1 MTFFDFQ
8 RQAAQG
14 LLAQK
19 AGQPSNIV
27 YYNLQEE
34 RRLSAEALA
43 RPGSVTDQ
51 LKRQRQLTD
60 EAVQKFQTLSGE
72 TADSAPAEVR
82 TAVAEARRA
91 MERLGEQRAAVDKGS
106 ADQQSVYAYYTDLI
120 AVDLRLFTALSH
132 VENGEVTW
140 ISKTLVNSFWAK
152 EMLAREDAILARG
165 WPSGKLSA
173 SDYQLVQQAIGAQE
187 HLFTVQVVPYVPAGE
202 RSAWSELMSG
212 SAWQAKAAVEQALS
226 RPAAADATG
235 TVRLP
240 QLQDQWRQAVDQ
252 VNPALVK
259 VMEARTAGVVEVG
272 KDSFLSLL
280 TRVVLTA
287 VIGLVTVVA
296 VLLAS
301 WRLTRSLR
309 RRIKDLQSQAQ
320 ELERTL
326 PEVVERLAR
335 GEQVDVEAESRAITA
350 GSHARGGDELAQLGQ
365 AMNLARTSAL
375 ETAVRQAEQH
385 RGFERLLQRI
395 ARRTQLLIGQQLR
408 KLDTLERRHEDPE
421 VLEGLFDLDHLTARL
436 RRYEENL
443 VIMAGGQPQRKW
455 RKPVPLLDVLRSAQG
470 EVQEYRRVVLDV
482 EGHPWLSERAVG
494 PVAHV
499 VAELMENAA
508 TFSKPPT
515 PVDVRAAVVG
525 RGLAIEIEDRGLGMD
540 PEQYDAANALMA
552 AALEDE
558 PPRTDMLARGDDIR
572 LGFHVV
578 GRLAAAI
585 GLQIEFR
592 PSAFGGTRVVV
603 LVPGEFVLDGDSGL
617 PDGAAVTPIPLARRQ
632 RPEQR
637 GDAAPLASVTEM
649 PSAVT
654 SSAASPVVAVDE
666 AEERAAR
673 EGRGTRPDPALDPDL
688 DLDLELA
695 TDDWFTPGARQ
706 SQAQAFA
713 HVEFVPPSDDEV
725 LGGPAREEY
734 AGPDGFGNGADGTG
748 FGHGAGQG
756 TGHGTD
762 RDEGFAVGDAD
773 GYLHPLAEPGTPV
786 QHGSPAGPYG
796 YAGTGYD
803 GAAPGTS
810 AQGVP
815 AQGVPAHGL
824 PAHGVPAQHAPGF
837 EAPAYPDIAYATV
850 MPAEAPYADEQ
861 YRPADNYRLAER
873 RQHGERTTDAAHTP
887 DAGRTGL
894 APHTP
899 YGAHPAAPLPPAP
912 PVSAPSAYADPLGAP
927 AGPPPV
933 AGSQPPLPQRV
944 RQASL
949 AAELRVPPPPR
960 VTHPAPG
967 AAPAATAG
975 PFQRPPR
982 RSGATV
988 GAFQRQSR
996 AARNPDGAGPESA
1009 GTDPGR
1015 TPADHTPGAHAPG
1028 GRTPSGRTPAGALPP
1043 AGTLPPGPSAPT
1055 AGAGSPTPA
1064 PGSSPWALPA
1074 ADPRTTRTEEQS

>member
-1 MTFFDFQ
+1 MTFLDFL
-8 RQAAQG
+8 RQADQG

-34 RRLSAEALA
+34 RRLSAETLA
-43 RPGSVTDQ
+43 RPGTVTEQ
-51 LKRQRQLTD
+51 LQRQRKLTD
-60 EAVQKFQTLSGE
+60 EAVQKFQALSKE
-72 TADSAPAEVR
+72 TAGSAPAEVL

-91 MERLGEQRAAVDKGS
+91 MERLGEQRAAVDKGT
-106 ADQQSVYAYYTDLI
+106 ADQQSVYTYYTDLI

-132 VENGEVTW
+132 VDNGEVTW

-173 SDYQLVQQAIGAQE
+173 SDYQLVQQAIGAQD
-187 HLFTVQVVPYVPAGE
+187 HLFTVQVVPYLPEGE
-202 RSAWSELMSG
+202 RGAWSELLSG
-212 SAWQAKAAVEQALS
+212 SAWQAKASVEQALT
-226 RPAAADATG
+226 RPAAAADATG

-252 VNPALVK
+252 VNPQLVK
-259 VMEARTAGVVEVG
+259 LLETRTDGVVEVG
-272 KDSFLSLL
+272 KGSFLSLL
-280 TRVVLTA
+280 TRVALTA
-287 VIGLVTVVA
+287 VIGLVALIAVV
-296 VLLAS
+296 VTS

-309 RRIKDLQSQAQ
+309 RRIRDLQNQAQ

-350 GSHARGGDELAQLGQ
+350 GAHARGGDELAQLGQ
-365 AMNLARTSAL
+365 SMNLARTSAL

-408 KLDTLERRHEDPE
+408 KLDALERRHEDPE

-470 EVQEYRRVVLDV
+470 EVQEYRRIVLDV

-508 TFSKPPT
+508 SFSKPPT

-540 PEQYDAANALMA
+540 LEQYDAANALMA
-552 AALEDE
+552 AALADD

-603 LVPGEFVLDGDSGL
+603 LVPGEYVLGGGDGL
-617 PDGAAVTPIPLARRQ
+617 PDGGAVTPIPLARRQ

-637 GDAAPLASVTEM
+637 KEPAPLASVTEM
-649 PSAVT
+649 PSA
-654 SSAASPVVAVDE
+654 AAGPASSPVVAVDE

-673 EGRGTRPDPALDPDL
+673 AGTAADPDPAG
-688 DLDLELA
+688 A
-695 TDDWFTPGARQ
+695 DWFTPGTHQ
-706 SQAQAFA
+706 TPAQAFA
-713 HVEFVPPSDDEV
+713 HVEYVPPSDDEV
-725 LGGPAREEY
+725 FGVPPRDGQDDHLD
-734 AGPDGFGNGADGTG
+734 DGFGDDFGDGFRGG
-748 FGHGAGQG
+748 FG
-756 TGHGTD
+756 D
-762 RDEGFAVGDAD
+762 GFAHGDAD
-773 GYLHPLAEPGTPV
+773 GYLYPLAG
-786 QHGSPAGPYG
+786 HG
-796 YAGTGYD
+796 
-803 GAAPGTS
+803 APGEVH
-810 AQGVP
+810 GYVP
-815 AQGVPAHGL
+815 PAHG
-824 PAHGVPAQHAPGF
+824 GPAQPGYDD
-837 EAPAYPDIAYATV
+837 PAYPDIAYATV
-850 MPAEAPYADEQ
+850 TPAEAPYADEQ
-861 YRPADNYRLAER
+861 YRPADHYRLAER
-873 RQHGERTTDAAHTP
+873 RREDGTADRPAA
-887 DAGRTGL
+887 A
-894 APHTP
+894 
-899 YGAHPAAPLPPAP
+899 PAAPAAP
-912 PVSAPSAYADPLGAP
+912 P
-927 AGPPPV
+927 

-949 AAELRVPPPPR
+949 AAELRVPPAPRPPYAG
-960 VTHPAPG
+960 TAGNPGSTGNPADTGGTGGASPG
-967 AAPAATAG
+967 TTAG

-996 AARNPDGAGPESA
+996 AARGLGAAEPGSTPATDPTDPAGPE
-1009 GTDPGR
+1009 R
-1015 TPADHTPGAHAPG
+1015 TAADQAAAHRG
-1028 GRTPSGRTPAGALPP
+1028 
-1043 AGTLPPGPSAPT
+1043 LPPGQASPAAVADP
-1055 AGAGSPTPA
+1055 PTPA
-1064 PGSSPWALPA
+1064 PGPSPWALPA
-1074 ADPRTTRTEEQS
+1074 ADPRTTRTEDQS

>member
-8 RQAAQG
+8 RLAAQG

-34 RRLSAEALA
+34 RRLSAEALS

-60 EAVQKFQTLSGE
+60 EAVEKFQTLSGE
-72 TADSAPAEVR
+72 TADSAPTEVR

-91 MERLGEQRAAVDKGS
+91 MEKLGDQRALVDKGT
-106 ADQQSVYAYYTDLI
+106 ADQQGVYAYYTDLI

-132 VENGEVTW
+132 VDTGEVTW

-187 HLFTVQVVPYVPAGE
+187 HLFTVQVVPYVPADE
-202 RSAWSELMSG
+202 RGAWSELMSG
-212 SAWQAKAAVEQALS
+212 PAWQAKTAVEQALT
-226 RPAAADATG
+226 RPAVADATG

-252 VNPALVK
+252 VNPQLVK
-259 VMEARTAGVVEVG
+259 VIETRTEGVVEVG
-272 KDSFLSLL
+272 KGSILSLL
-280 TRVVLTA
+280 TRVALTT
-287 VIGLVTVVA
+287 VIGLLAVIVV
-296 VLLAS
+296 VLAS

-309 RRIKDLQSQAQ
+309 RRINDLHAQAQ
-320 ELERTL
+320 DMEQTL

-350 GSHARGGDELAQLGQ
+350 GTHARGGDELAQLGQ

-375 ETAVRQAEQH
+375 GAAVRQAEQH

-408 KLDTLERRHEDPE
+408 KLDALERRHEDPE

-455 RKPVPLLDVLRSAQG
+455 RKPVPLLDVLRAAQG
-470 EVQEYRRVVLDV
+470 EVQEYRRIVLDV

-494 PVAHV
+494 PIAHV

-508 TFSKPPT
+508 SFSKPPT

-540 PEQYDAANALMA
+540 PEQYDTANALMA
-552 AALEDE
+552 AALADE

-578 GRLAAAI
+578 ARLASAI

-603 LVPGEFVLDGDSGL
+603 LVPGELILDGDSGL
-617 PDGAAVTPIPLARRQ
+617 PDNAAVTPIPLARRQ
-632 RPEQR
+632 RPADRAQ
-637 GDAAPLASVTEM
+637 APVPLASVTEM
-649 PSAVT
+649 PSPVISAASATSTASATADTTT
-654 SSAASPVVAVDE
+654 SSAVVAVDE
-666 AEERAAR
+666 EEERAAHADAAPHP
-673 EGRGTRPDPALDPDL
+673 GQAGG
-688 DLDLELA
+688 
-695 TDDWFTPGARQ
+695 DWFSPGSAAVGTPGAASDALAP
-706 SQAQAFA
+706 SQAQAFGY
-713 HVEFVPPSDDEV
+713 VEYVPPSDDEL
-725 LGGPAREEY
+725 LGAPVRVDFGKH
-734 AGPDGFGNGADGTG
+734 DGFGGSDGFPEHDAFGARDVFGEPDSFGEPDTFGGRDGAFPG
-748 FGHGAGQG
+748 V
-756 TGHGTD
+756 
-762 RDEGFAVGDAD
+762 EAD
-773 GYLHPLAEPGTPV
+773 GYLHPPAEHGQPV
-786 QHGSPAGPYG
+786 EHGSPAPAGGG
-796 YAGTGYD
+796 YGYD
-803 GAAPGTS
+803 GQPYDTS
-810 AQGVP
+810 PRSAGD
-815 AQGVPAHGL
+815 AS
-824 PAHGVPAQHAPGF
+824 
-837 EAPAYPDIAYATV
+837 PAYPDIAYATV

-861 YRPADNYRLAER
+861 YRPADHYRLAER
-873 RQHGERTTDAAHTP
+873 RQHDGQP
-887 DAGRTGL
+887 
-894 APHTP
+894 
-899 YGAHPAAPLPPAP
+899 AHPLPGSAGAPADPPADVP
-912 PVSAPSAYADPLGAP
+912 SAPSAPSGGL
-927 AGPPPV
+927 
-933 AGSQPPLPQRV
+933 QPPLPQRV

-949 AAELRVPPPPR
+949 AAELRIPPPPR
-960 VTHPAPG
+960 TPYTGAGTGTGTGFGPG
-967 AAPAATAG
+967 FGSATGNATGPGTAEG

-996 AARNPDGAGPESA
+996 AARGLGNAEDRSPAG
-1009 GTDPGR
+1009 DP
-1015 TPADHTPGAHAPG
+1015 A
-1028 GRTPSGRTPAGALPP
+1028 AGALPP
-1043 AGTLPPGPSAPT
+1043 SGPASPT
-1055 AGAGSPTPA
+1055 ATGTPTPA
-1064 PGSSPWALPA
+1064 PGPSPWALPA

>member
-8 RQAAQG
+8 RLAAQG

-34 RRLSAEALA
+34 RRLSAEALS
-43 RPGSVTDQ
+43 RPGSVADQ
-51 LKRQRQLTD
+51 LKRQRKLTD
-60 EAVQKFQTLSGE
+60 EAVEKFQTLSGE
-72 TADSAPAEVR
+72 TADSAPTEVR

-91 MERLGEQRAAVDKGS
+91 MEKLGDQRALVDKGT
-106 ADQQSVYAYYTDLI
+106 ADQQGVYAYYTDLI

-132 VENGEVTW
+132 VDTGEVTW

-173 SDYQLVQQAIGAQE
+173 SDYQLVQQSIGAQE
-187 HLFTVQVVPYVPAGE
+187 HLFTVQVVPYVPTDE
-202 RSAWSELMSG
+202 RAAWSELMSG
-212 SAWQAKAAVEQALS
+212 PAWQAKAAVEQALS
-226 RPAAADATG
+226 RPAVADATG

-252 VNPALVK
+252 VNPQLVK
-259 VMEARTAGVVEVG
+259 AIETRTEGVVEVG
-272 KDSFLSLL
+272 KGSILSLL
-280 TRVVLTA
+280 TRVALTA
-287 VIGLVTVVA
+287 VIGLLAVV
-296 VLLAS
+296 VVVIAS

-309 RRIKDLQSQAQ
+309 RRINDLHAQAQ
-320 ELERTL
+320 DMEHTL

-350 GSHARGGDELAQLGQ
+350 GTHARGGGDELAQLGQ

-375 ETAVRQAEQH
+375 GAAVRQAEQH

-408 KLDTLERRHEDPE
+408 KLDALERRHEDPE

-455 RKPVPLLDVLRSAQG
+455 RKPVPLLDVLRAAQG
-470 EVQEYRRVVLDV
+470 EVQEYRRIVLDV

-494 PVAHV
+494 PIAHV

-508 TFSKPPT
+508 SFSKPPT

-525 RGLAIEIEDRGLGMD
+525 RGLAIEIEDRGLGME
-540 PEQYDAANALMA
+540 PEQYDTANALMA
-552 AALEDE
+552 AALADE

-578 GRLAAAI
+578 ARLASAI

-603 LVPGEFVLDGDSGL
+603 LVPGELILDGDSGL
-617 PDGAAVTPIPLARRQ
+617 PDNAAVTPIPLARRQ
-632 RPEQR
+632 RPADRAQ
-637 GDAAPLASVTEM
+637 APVPLASVTEM
-649 PSAVT
+649 PAPALPAGTEAERAADTTT
-654 SSAASPVVAVDE
+654 SSAVVAVDE
-666 AEERAAR
+666 EEERAAHADAAPHP
-673 EGRGTRPDPALDPDL
+673 GQAGG
-688 DLDLELA
+688 
-695 TDDWFTPGARQ
+695 DWFSSGSAPGAASGAQ
-706 SQAQAFA
+706 APSQAQAFGY
-713 HVEFVPPSDDEV
+713 VEYVPPSDDELLGDPV
-725 LGGPAREEY
+725 RVDFGKHDGFPEHGPFPEQDAFGARDVFDGPSAFGDRDAFGERDGLVGHDSLGGRDTF
-734 AGPDGFGNGADGTG
+734 GTRDGAFPGV
-748 FGHGAGQG
+748 
-756 TGHGTD
+756 
-762 RDEGFAVGDAD
+762 EAD
-773 GYLHPLAEPGTPV
+773 GYLHPPAEHGQPV
-786 QHGSPAGPYG
+786 EHGSPAP
-796 YAGTGYD
+796 AGGGHGYD
-803 GAAPGTS
+803 GQPYNASPHSAGDAP
-810 AQGVP
+810 
-815 AQGVPAHGL
+815 
-824 PAHGVPAQHAPGF
+824 
-837 EAPAYPDIAYATV
+837 PAYPDIAYATV

-861 YRPADNYRLAER
+861 YRPADHYRLAER
-873 RQHGERTTDAAHTP
+873 RQHDGPPANPLPGSAV
-887 DAGRTGL
+887 
-894 APHTP
+894 APADP
-899 YGAHPAAPLPPAP
+899 PAA
-912 PVSAPSAYADPLGAP
+912 APSAPTGGL
-927 AGPPPV
+927 
-933 AGSQPPLPQRV
+933 QPPLPQRV

-949 AAELRVPPPPR
+949 AAELRIPPPPR
-960 VTHPAPG
+960 TPYAGAGTGTGTGFGGASGPG
-967 AAPAATAG
+967 SAEG

-996 AARNPDGAGPESA
+996 AARGLDGTEDRSPIGGPA
-1009 GTDPGR
+1009 
-1015 TPADHTPGAHAPG
+1015 
-1028 GRTPSGRTPAGALPP
+1028 AGALPP
-1043 AGTLPPGPSAPT
+1043 GRGPLPPSGPASPT
-1055 AGAGSPTPA
+1055 ATGTPTPA
-1064 PGSSPWALPA
+1064 PGPSPWALPA

>member
-8 RQAAQG
+8 RQADQG

-34 RRLSAEALA
+34 RRLTAEALA
-43 RPGSVTDQ
+43 RPGTAAVTDQ

-60 EAVQKFQTLSGE
+60 EAVQKFQVLSKE
-72 TADSAPAEVR
+72 TADSAPAEVL

-91 MERLGEQRAAVDKGS
+91 MDKLGDQRAAVDKGT

-120 AVDLRLFTALSH
+120 AVDLRLFTTLSH
-132 VENGEVTW
+132 GDNGEVTW
-140 ISKTLVNSFWAK
+140 ISKTLVNAFWAK
-152 EMLAREDAILARG
+152 EMLAREDAVLARG
-165 WPSGKLSA
+165 WPSGKLA
-173 SDYQLVQQAIGAQE
+173 AADYQLVQQAIGAQE
-187 HLFTVQVVPYVPAGE
+187 HLFSVQVVPYLPEDE
-202 RSAWSELMSG
+202 RGAWSELMSG
-212 SAWQAKAAVEQALS
+212 TAWQAKTSVEQALT
-226 RPAAADATG
+226 RPAVADATG

-240 QLQDQWRQAVDQ
+240 PLQDQWRQALDQ
-252 VNPALVK
+252 INPQLVK
-259 VMEARTAGVVEVG
+259 ALETRTDGVVVVG
-272 KDSFLSLL
+272 KGTFLSLL
-280 TRVVLTA
+280 TRVALTA
-287 VIGLVTVVA
+287 VIGLLAVIAVVVT
-296 VLLAS
+296 S

-309 RRIKDLQSQAQ
+309 RRIKDLHLQAQ

-350 GSHARGGDELAQLGQ
+350 GARARGADELAELGQ
-365 AMNLARTSAL
+365 ALNLARTSAL

-408 KLDTLERRHEDPE
+408 KLDTLERRHEDPD

-470 EVQEYRRVVLDV
+470 EVQEYRRIVLDV

-508 TFSKPPT
+508 SFSKPPT

-540 PEQYDAANALMA
+540 LEQYDAANALMA
-552 AALEDE
+552 AALADD

-603 LVPGEFVLDGDSGL
+603 LVPGEYVLDGDAGL
-617 PDGAAVTPIPLARRQ
+617 PGGAEVTPIPLARRQ
-632 RPEQR
+632 RPEQHKEP
-637 GDAAPLASVTEM
+637 APLASVTEM
-649 PSAVT
+649 PSAAT
-654 SSAASPVVAVDE
+654 APASSPVVAVDE
-666 AEERAAR
+666 AEERAALAAP
-673 EGRGTRPDPALDPDL
+673 GADPDQ
-688 DLDLELA
+688 
-695 TDDWFTPGARQ
+695 TGGDWFTPGAHPAP
-706 SQAQAFA
+706 AQAFA
-713 HVEFVPPSDDEV
+713 HVEYVPPSDDEV
-725 LGGPAREEY
+725 FGAAPAREGFGSGFE
-734 AGPDGFGNGADGTG
+734 DGFENGFENGFAEGFEGFGGG
-748 FGHGAGQG
+748 FGH
-756 TGHGTD
+756 
-762 RDEGFAVGDAD
+762 GDAD
-773 GYLHPLAEPGTPV
+773 GYLYPLAEAGRPVEHGTPYGA
-786 QHGSPAGPYG
+786 QAHGTP
-796 YAGTGYD
+796 D
-803 GAAPGTS
+803 R
-810 AQGVP
+810 P
-815 AQGVPAHGL
+815 AQPRYDD
-824 PAHGVPAQHAPGF
+824 
-837 EAPAYPDIAYATV
+837 PAYPDIAYATV
-850 MPAEAPYADEQ
+850 TPAEAPYADEQ
-861 YRPADNYRLAER
+861 YRPADHYRLAER
-873 RQHGERTTDAAHTP
+873 RREDG
-887 DAGRTGL
+887 TGP
-894 APHTP
+894 APQP
-899 YGAHPAAPLPPAP
+899 APAAP
-912 PVSAPSAYADPLGAP
+912 AP
-927 AGPPPV
+927 AAPQ

-960 VTHPAPG
+960 DSWTGHPG
-967 AAPAATAG
+967 AGAAGGTGGTATGNAGAGSTGTADRPAAG
-975 PFQRPPR
+975 PFQRPAR

-996 AARNPDGAGPESA
+996 AARGLDGTLP
-1009 GTDPGR
+1009 GTTDDTATG
-1015 TPADHTPGAHAPG
+1015 
-1028 GRTPSGRTPAGALPP
+1028 SPAGADRT
-1043 AGTLPPGPSAPT
+1043 AADHAAQRGLPPGP
-1055 AGAGSPTPA
+1055 AGPAAVAGPPTPA
-1064 PGSSPWALPA
+1064 PGPSPWALPA

>member
-1 MTFFDFQ
+1 MTFLDF
-8 RQAAQG
+8 RRLADQG
-14 LLAQK
+14 LLAQQ

-34 RRLSAEALA
+34 RRLSAEVLA
-43 RPGSVTDQ
+43 RTGTAGAAVFVEQ
-51 LKRQRQLTD
+51 LKQQRRLTD
-60 EAVQKFQTLSGE
+60 EAVQKFQALSRE
-72 TADSAPAEVR
+72 TGGNAPTEVL
-82 TAVAEARRA
+82 TAVDEARRA
-91 MERLGEQRAAVDKGS
+91 MEKLADQRAAVDKGTT
-106 ADQQSVYAYYTDLI
+106 DQQGVYTYYTDLI

-132 VENGEVTW
+132 VDVGEVTW
-140 ISKTLVNSFWAK
+140 ISKTLVNAFWAK

-165 WPSGKLSA
+165 WPSGKLNA
-173 SDYQLVQQAIGAQE
+173 SDYQLVQQSIGAQE
-187 HLFTVQVVPYVPAGE
+187 HLFTVQVVPYLPQDE
-202 RSAWSELMSG
+202 RGAWTDVLSG
-212 SAWQAKAAVEQALS
+212 TAWQAKASVEQAIT
-226 RPAAADATG
+226 RPTVADATG

-252 VNPALVK
+252 VNPQLVK
-259 VMEARTAGVVEVG
+259 ALETRTEGVVQVG

-287 VIGLVTVVA
+287 VIGLLALIAVV
-296 VLLAS
+296 VVS

-309 RRIKDLQSQAQ
+309 LRIKDLHHQAQ
-320 ELERTL
+320 DLERTL

-335 GEQVDVEAESRAITA
+335 GEQVDVEAESRSITA
-350 GSHARGGDELAQLGQ
+350 GARARGGDELAELGK
-365 AMNLARTSAL
+365 AMNLARASAL

-408 KLDTLERRHEDPE
+408 KLDALERRHEDPE

-470 EVQEYRRVVLDV
+470 EVQEYRRIVLDV

-508 TFSKPPT
+508 SFSKPPT

-540 PEQYDAANALMA
+540 LEQYDAANALMA
-552 AALEDE
+552 AALADD

-603 LVPGEFVLDGDSGL
+603 LVPGEYVLDGDAGL

-637 GDAAPLASVTEM
+637 EERAPLASVTEM
-649 PSAVT
+649 PSAAT
-654 SSAASPVVAVDE
+654 APASSPVVAVDE
-666 AEERAAR
+666 AEERAAL
-673 EGRGTRPDPALDPDL
+673 EGPGADPDPTGA
-688 DLDLELA
+688 
-695 TDDWFTPGARQ
+695 DWFTPGTHPAP
-706 SQAQAFA
+706 AQAFA
-713 HVEFVPPSDDEV
+713 HVEYVPPSDDEV
-725 LGGPAREEY
+725 LGAPART
-734 AGPDGFGNGADGTG
+734 GFDDGFGDG
-748 FGHGAGQG
+748 FGGHVDTRYDHGLGDGIGHGLGDGLGAGRG
-756 TGHGTD
+756 D
-762 RDEGFAVGDAD
+762 GFAPGDAD
-773 GYLHPLAEPGTPV
+773 GYLYPLTEPGRPV
-786 QHGSPAGPYG
+786 EHGSPDDPYG
-796 YAGTGYD
+796 YVAGAGHGTGTGLGATGTGTGAPYD
-803 GAAPGTS
+803 D
-810 AQGVP
+810 
-815 AQGVPAHGL
+815 
-824 PAHGVPAQHAPGF
+824 
-837 EAPAYPDIAYATV
+837 PAYPDIAYATV
-850 MPAEAPYADEQ
+850 TPDEAPYADEQ
-861 YRPADNYRLAER
+861 YRPADHYRLAER
-873 RQHGERTTDAAHTP
+873 RREDGPGPAEQPAV
-887 DAGRTGL
+887 
-894 APHTP
+894 APESAP
-899 YGAHPAAPLPPAP
+899 APAARP
-912 PVSAPSAYADPLGAP
+912 
-927 AGPPPV
+927 

-960 VTHPAPG
+960 APYAGHPGVGGTGDPG
-967 AAPAATAG
+967 HLGTAGTPATPGTPGTAGSPGTAPAAAG
-975 PFQRPPR
+975 PFQRPAR

-996 AARNPDGAGPESA
+996 AARGLAGTAPGHPDPAGP
-1009 GTDPGR
+1009 DR
-1015 TPADHTPGAHAPG
+1015 TTADHHADHIADHAAAHRG
-1028 GRTPSGRTPAGALPP
+1028 
-1043 AGTLPPGPSAPT
+1043 LPPGPAAPT
-1055 AGAGSPTPA
+1055 AVTGPPTPA

>member
-8 RQAAQG
+8 RLAAQG

-34 RRLSAEALA
+34 RRLSAESLS
-43 RPGSVTDQ
+43 RPGSVADQ

-60 EAVQKFQTLSGE
+60 EAVEKFQTLSGE

-91 MERLGEQRAAVDKGS
+91 MEKLGDQRALVDKGT
-106 ADQQSVYAYYTDLI
+106 ADQQGVYAYYTDLI

-132 VENGEVTW
+132 VDTGEVTW

-173 SDYQLVQQAIGAQE
+173 SDYQLVQQSIGAQE
-187 HLFTVQVVPYVPAGE
+187 HLFTVQVVPYVPTDE
-202 RSAWSELMSG
+202 RAAWSELMSG
-212 SAWQAKAAVEQALS
+212 PAWQAKAAVEQALT
-226 RPAAADATG
+226 RPAVADATG

-252 VNPALVK
+252 VNPQLVK
-259 VMEARTAGVVEVG
+259 AIETRTDGVVEVG
-272 KDSFLSLL
+272 KGSILSLL
-280 TRVVLTA
+280 TRVALTS
-287 VIGLVTVVA
+287 VIGLLAVV
-296 VLLAS
+296 VVVLAS

-309 RRIKDLQSQAQ
+309 RRINDLHAQAQ
-320 ELERTL
+320 DMEHTL
-326 PEVVERLAR
+326 PEVVERLSR

-350 GSHARGGDELAQLGQ
+350 GAHARGGDELAQLGQ

-375 ETAVRQAEQH
+375 EAAVRQAEQH

-408 KLDTLERRHEDPE
+408 KLDALERRHEDPE

-455 RKPVPLLDVLRSAQG
+455 RKPVPLLDVLRAAQG
-470 EVQEYRRVVLDV
+470 EVQEYRRIVLDV

-494 PVAHV
+494 PIAHV

-508 TFSKPPT
+508 SFSKPPT

-540 PEQYDAANALMA
+540 PEQYDTANALMA
-552 AALEDE
+552 SALADE

-578 GRLAAAI
+578 ARLASAI

-603 LVPGEFVLDGDSGL
+603 LVPGELILDGDSGL
-617 PDGAAVTPIPLARRQ
+617 PDNAAVTPIPLARRQ
-632 RPEQR
+632 RPADRAQ
-637 GDAAPLASVTEM
+637 APVPLASVTEM
-649 PSAVT
+649 PTPVPSAAADTTT
-654 SSAASPVVAVDE
+654 SSAVVAVDE
-666 AEERAAR
+666 EEERAAHADAAPYP
-673 EGRGTRPDPALDPDL
+673 GQAGG
-688 DLDLELA
+688 
-695 TDDWFTPGARQ
+695 DWFSAGSAPVVTPGAASGAQ
-706 SQAQAFA
+706 APSQAQAFGY
-713 HVEFVPPSDDEV
+713 VEYVPPSDDELLGAPV
-725 LGGPAREEY
+725 RIDFGKHDGFGGPAEPHASEELLDSE
-734 AGPDGFGNGADGTG
+734 GFDRSDGFPEQDAFGARDVFGGPAAAPYGEHGG
-748 FGHGAGQG
+748 FGERDGALPGV
-756 TGHGTD
+756 
-762 RDEGFAVGDAD
+762 EAD
-773 GYLHPLAEPGTPV
+773 GYLHPPAEHGQPV
-786 QHGSPAGPYG
+786 EHGSPAPAGGG
-796 YAGTGYD
+796 YGYD
-803 GAAPGTS
+803 GQPYDASPRTAGDTP
-810 AQGVP
+810 
-815 AQGVPAHGL
+815 
-824 PAHGVPAQHAPGF
+824 
-837 EAPAYPDIAYATV
+837 PAYPDIAYATV

-861 YRPADNYRLAER
+861 YRPADHYRLAER
-873 RQHGERTTDAAHTP
+873 RQHDGQ
-887 DAGRTGL
+887 
-894 APHTP
+894 
-899 YGAHPAAPLPPAP
+899 PANPLPGSAVAPADP
-912 PVSAPSAYADPLGAP
+912 PADAPSAPGAP
-927 AGPPPV
+927 TG
-933 AGSQPPLPQRV
+933 GLQPPLPQRV

-949 AAELRVPPPPR
+949 AAELRIPPPPR
-960 VTHPAPG
+960 TPYPG
-967 AAPAATAG
+967 AGTGTGFGPGAGPATGPGTAEG

-996 AARNPDGAGPESA
+996 AARGLGGAEERPPAGGPA
-1009 GTDPGR
+1009 
-1015 TPADHTPGAHAPG
+1015 
-1028 GRTPSGRTPAGALPP
+1028 AGALPP
-1043 AGTLPPGPSAPT
+1043 GRGTLPPSGPASPT
-1055 AGAGSPTPA
+1055 ATGTPTPA
-1064 PGSSPWALPA
+1064 PGPSPWALPA

>member
-8 RQAAQG
+8 RLAAQG

-43 RPGSVTDQ
+43 RPGTVTDQ

-60 EAVQKFQTLSGE
+60 EAVQKFQALSRE
-72 TADSAPAEVR
+72 TADSAPAEVLS
-82 TAVAEARRA
+82 AVAEARRA
-91 MERLGEQRAAVDKGS
+91 MEKLGDQRAAVDRGGV
-106 ADQQSVYAYYTDLI
+106 DQQVVYAYYTDLI

-132 VENGEVTW
+132 VDTGEVTW
-140 ISKTLVNSFWAK
+140 ISKTLVNAFWAK

-173 SDYQLVQQAIGAQE
+173 SDHQLVQAAIGAQD
-187 HLFTVQVVPYVPAGE
+187 HLFTVQIVPYLPEDE
-202 RSAWSELMSG
+202 RGAWSELMSG
-212 SAWQAKAAVEQALS
+212 AAWQAKASVEQALT
-226 RPAAADATG
+226 RPAAAEATG

-252 VNPALVK
+252 INPQLVK
-259 VMEARTAGVVEVG
+259 LMETRTDGVVEVG
-272 KDSFLSLL
+272 KGSILSLL
-280 TRVVLTA
+280 TRVALTA
-287 VIGLVTVVA
+287 VIGLLAVIAVV
-296 VLLAS
+296 LAS

-309 RRIKDLQSQAQ
+309 RRIKDLHHQAQ

-350 GSHARGGDELAQLGQ
+350 GAHARGGDELAELGQ
-365 AMNLARTSAL
+365 AMNLARTAAL

-408 KLDTLERRHEDPE
+408 KLDALERRHEDPE

-470 EVQEYRRVVLDV
+470 EVQEYRRIVLDV

-508 TFSKPPT
+508 SFSKPPT

-540 PEQYDAANALMA
+540 LEQYDAANALMA
-552 AALEDE
+552 AALADD

-603 LVPGEFVLDGDSGL
+603 LVPGEYVLDGDAGL
-617 PDGAAVTPIPLARRQ
+617 PDGADVTPIPLARRQ

-637 GDAAPLASVTEM
+637 KEPAPLASVTEM
-649 PSAVT
+649 PSAAT
-654 SSAASPVVAVDE
+654 APSAPTAPASSPVVAVDE

-673 EGRGTRPDPALDPDL
+673 TAPGADPDPTGA
-688 DLDLELA
+688 
-695 TDDWFTPGARQ
+695 DWFTPGAHPAPA
-706 SQAQAFA
+706 AQAFGY
-713 HVEFVPPSDDEV
+713 VEYVPPSDDEV
-725 LGGPAREEY
+725 FKAPVRDGFDDSHPGGDGAVEGAGYVGFDGFDGFDGAFAHGGTDGTDGYLYPLAGSGGGPAE
-734 AGPDGFGNGADGTG
+734 
-748 FGHGAGQG
+748 HGA
-756 TGHGTD
+756 
-762 RDEGFAVGDAD
+762 
-773 GYLHPLAEPGTPV
+773 
-786 QHGSPAGPYG
+786 PYG
-796 YAGTGYD
+796 GPAQPGYD
-803 GAAPGTS
+803 D
-810 AQGVP
+810 
-815 AQGVPAHGL
+815 
-824 PAHGVPAQHAPGF
+824 
-837 EAPAYPDIAYATV
+837 PAYPDIAYATV
-850 MPAEAPYADEQ
+850 TPAEAPYADEQ
-861 YRPADNYRLAER
+861 YRPADHYRLAER
-873 RQHGERTTDAAHTP
+873 RREDGTGPADRPAQAPAPTT
-887 DAGRTGL
+887 
-894 APHTP
+894 
-899 YGAHPAAPLPPAP
+899 PAAPT
-912 PVSAPSAYADPLGAP
+912 AP
-927 AGPPPV
+927 AAPV
-933 AGSQPPLPQRV
+933 PGSQPPLPQRV

-960 VTHPAPG
+960 SPYAGAPG
-967 AAPAATAG
+967 GTANAGGATGPAAG
-975 PFQRPPR
+975 PFQRPAR

-996 AARNPDGAGPESA
+996 AARGLGDPRP

-1015 TPADHTPGAHAPG
+1015 GGPDHSAHDHSGPDRTAADHTAAQRG
-1028 GRTPSGRTPAGALPP
+1028 
-1043 AGTLPPGPSAPT
+1043 LPPGPAAPAAVT
-1055 AGAGSPTPA
+1055 GPPTPA
-1064 PGSSPWALPA
+1064 PGPSPWALPA

>member
-1 MTFFDFQ
+1 MTFLDF
-8 RQAAQG
+8 RRLADQG

-34 RRLSAEALA
+34 RRLSAEVLA
-43 RPGSVTDQ
+43 RPGTAAVVEQ
-51 LKRQRQLTD
+51 LKNQRRLTD
-60 EAVQKFQTLSGE
+60 EAVQKFQALSRE
-72 TADSAPAEVR
+72 TGGNAPAEVL
-82 TAVAEARRA
+82 TAVDEARRA
-91 MERLGEQRAAVDKGS
+91 MEKLADQRAAVDKGT
-106 ADQQSVYAYYTDLI
+106 ADQQGVYTYYTDLI

-132 VENGEVTW
+132 VDVGEVTW
-140 ISKTLVNSFWAK
+140 ISKTLVNAFWAK

-173 SDYQLVQQAIGAQE
+173 SDYQLVQQSIGAQE
-187 HLFTVQVVPYVPAGE
+187 HLFTVQVVPYLPQDE
-202 RSAWSELMSG
+202 RGAWSDVLSG
-212 SAWQAKAAVEQALS
+212 TAWQAKASVEQALT
-226 RPAAADATG
+226 RPAVADATG

-252 VNPALVK
+252 VNPQLVK
-259 VMEARTAGVVEVG
+259 ALETRTEGVVQVG

-287 VIGLVTVVA
+287 VIGLLALIVV
-296 VLLAS
+296 VVVS

-309 RRIKDLQSQAQ
+309 LRIKDLHHQAQ
-320 ELERTL
+320 DLERTL

-350 GSHARGGDELAQLGQ
+350 GARARGDELAELGK

-408 KLDTLERRHEDPE
+408 KLDALERRHEDPE

-470 EVQEYRRVVLDV
+470 EVQEYRRIVLDV

-508 TFSKPPT
+508 SFSKPPT

-540 PEQYDAANALMA
+540 LEQYDAANALMA
-552 AALEDE
+552 AALADD

-603 LVPGEFVLDGDSGL
+603 LVPGEYVLDGDAGL

-637 GDAAPLASVTEM
+637 EERAPLASVTEM
-649 PSAVT
+649 PSAAT
-654 SSAASPVVAVDE
+654 APASSPVVAVDE
-666 AEERAAR
+666 AEERAAL
-673 EGRGTRPDPALDPDL
+673 EGPGADPDPAG
-688 DLDLELA
+688 A
-695 TDDWFTPGARQ
+695 DWFTPGTHPAP
-706 SQAQAFA
+706 AQAFA
-713 HVEFVPPSDDEV
+713 HVEYVPPSDDEV
-725 LGGPAREEY
+725 LGAPART
-734 AGPDGFGNGADGTG
+734 GFDDGFGDGFGGHVDTRYDDGPADGLG
-748 FGHGAGQG
+748 DGLG
-756 TGHGTD
+756 D
-762 RDEGFAVGDAD
+762 GFAHGDAD
-773 GYLHPLAEPGTPV
+773 GYLYPLTEPGRPV
-786 QHGSPAGPYG
+786 EHGSPDDPYG
-796 YAGTGYD
+796 YVAGAGRGAIGAGTGAPYD
-803 GAAPGTS
+803 D
-810 AQGVP
+810 
-815 AQGVPAHGL
+815 
-824 PAHGVPAQHAPGF
+824 
-837 EAPAYPDIAYATV
+837 PAYPDIAYATV
-850 MPAEAPYADEQ
+850 TPAEAPYADEQ
-861 YRPADNYRLAER
+861 YRPADHYRLAER
-873 RQHGERTTDAAHTP
+873 RREDGPGPAEQPATAP
-887 DAGRTGL
+887 DPA
-894 APHTP
+894 
-899 YGAHPAAPLPPAP
+899 PAARP
-912 PVSAPSAYADPLGAP
+912 
-927 AGPPPV
+927 

-949 AAELRVPPPPR
+949 AAELRVPPPPLAPYAG
-960 VTHPAPG
+960 HPG
-967 AAPAATAG
+967 AGGTGDPGNLGAAGTAGAAGSVGSAAGTAPAAAG
-975 PFQRPPR
+975 SFQRPAR

-996 AARNPDGAGPESA
+996 AARGLADPAPGAAPGHPDPAGP
-1009 GTDPGR
+1009 DR
-1015 TPADHTPGAHAPG
+1015 TTADHVADHAAAHLG
-1028 GRTPSGRTPAGALPP
+1028 
-1043 AGTLPPGPSAPT
+1043 LPPGPAAPT
-1055 AGAGSPTPA
+1055 AVTGPPTPA